1 MGAGGSEEWTSPSD
15 LADYA
20 YCPRSHWYRHHPP
33 VREPTRSARAS
44 SSYGERY
51 HERVLTA
58 ELARAERSSSYWVWV
73 LVGLA
78 LAAIGVA
85 WIYFRP

>member
-1 MGAGGSEEWTSPSD
+1 MAPDDGWTSPSD

-33 VREPTRSARAS
+33 AEGPSAS
-44 SSYGERY
+44 SERRSRAGVRF
-51 HERVLTA
+51 HRHAL
-58 ELARAERSSSYWVWV
+58 RAEERRARHGAAYWFVL

-78 LAAIGVA
+78 LVLTGFA
-85 WIYFRP
+85 WVLHP